1 MDALGL
7 EVDHSVT
14 MAPEMGDRIATVAS
28 ARTQFQISTAAMIWA
43 RFTCEEQT
51 RHFDYIFAP
60 RCLTFD
66 CDFGI
71 TDAEISYILVKCGIH
86 LRQLRLQSAMF
97 GLSEISP
104 NVTLSPRVTYEKEKL
119 AAHAVKH

>member
-86 LRQLRLQSAMF
+86 LSYTVFKLVGVTTVIVADPVTRHSRARRMGSD
-97 GLSEISP
+97 
-104 NVTLSPRVTYEKEKL
+104 NVTHVMTS
-119 AAHAVKH
+119 